1 MPDKFAST
9 KHAEPYVFTELELAI
24 APGLLLAADNAVP
37 VLVEFSYSAGQA
49 ARDFGHPDNQ
59 DDGVPPELELATVK
73 LTESAFFTSDR
84 KPEQF
89 GIRDFVLSGFAGA
102 DLLPLLSA
110 VDRSTLEDA
119 MLARVARKN

>member
-1 MPDKFAST
+1 MSS

-24 APGLLLAADNAVP
+24 APGLLLAADNRVP

-49 ARDFGHPDNQ
+49 ARDFGHPDDQ
-59 DDGVPPELELATVK
+59 DDGVPPELELLAVK
-73 LTESAFFTSDR
+73 LTSFAYFSSLTEGDARREFALSAAT
-84 KPEQF
+84 
-89 GIRDFVLSGFAGA
+89 GA

-110 VDRSTLEDA
+110 VDGSTLEDA

>member
-1 MPDKFAST
+1 MSS

-24 APGLLLAADNAVP
+24 APGLLLAADNRVP

-49 ARDFGHPDNQ
+49 ARDFGHPDDR
-59 DDGVPPELELATVK
+59 DDGVPPELELLAVK
-73 LTESAFFTSDR
+73 LADLAT
-84 KPEQF
+84 F
-89 GIRDFVLSGFAGA
+89 GTDGFALGVEAEA

-119 MLARVARKN
+119 MFARVARKN

>member
-1 MPDKFAST
+1 MSS

-24 APGLLLAADNAVP
+24 APGLLLAADHRVP

-49 ARDFGHPDNQ
+49 ARDFGHPDDQ
-59 DDGVPPELELATVK
+59 DDGVPPELELVAVK
-73 LTESAFFTSDR
+73 LTDTNMFSAES
-84 KPEQF
+84 
-89 GIRDFVLSGFAGA
+89 FVLGVDAHA

-119 MLARVARKN
+119 MFARVARKN

>member
-1 MPDKFAST
+1 MSS

-24 APGLLLAADNAVP
+24 APGLLLAADNRVP
-37 VLVEFSYSAGQA
+37 VLVEFSYSAGKA
-49 ARDFGHPDNQ
+49 ARDFGHPDDR
-59 DDGVPPELELATVK
+59 DDGVPPELELLAVK
-73 LTESAFFTSDR
+73 LASFAYFNSFAQDDAVRAFALSA
-84 KPEQF
+84 EF
-89 GIRDFVLSGFAGA
+89 GS